1 MQKAPLMLAIAV
13 VCAGGI
19 GIALAA
25 TSHRS
30 ATPPLVSGSSSA
42 SPQSSPSIIPSA
54 SPQPERDESPTATK
68 PEVVQPRLDDF
79 PHQRLVF
86 RDELTVYKSSF
97 TQFRDQARRAIERR
111 DVQFIKT
118 VVPKKGIAIGF
129 GRPQTLAQWNLDN
142 PNAHLWS
149 ILEKAISGPCSLTN
163 VHSEQDADGFVCSNA
178 AGELEKQ
185 YPPPKGTEGV
195 GHLIDKV
202 IIVGE
207 NVNVRSQPTVS
218 SPIVAKLSNEV
229 VKLDRKTFEQENSA
243 RKREYDPIKDW
254 MPVILPNNKSGF
266 VSSRYAHQPLEYRV
280 IFAKLDGKW
289 QLTEI
294 PGGD

>member
-1 MQKAPLMLAIAV
+1 MQKAPVMLAIAA

-19 GIALAA
+19 GIAIAA

-30 ATPPLVSGSSSA
+30 ASPPASVS
-42 SPQSSPSIIPSA
+42 SPPPSPSIVASAPS
-54 SPQPERDESPTATK
+54 QPEVTESPSTPK

-86 RDELTVYKSSF
+86 RDELTVYKSPF
-97 TQFRDQARRAIERR
+97 AQFRDQARRAIERR

-129 GRPQTLAQWNLDN
+129 GRPQTLEQWNLDN

-163 VHSEQDADGFVCSNA
+163 VKSEQDADGFVCSNA

-202 IIVGE
+202 IIVGK
-207 NVNVRSQPTVS
+207 NVNVRSQPTTN

-229 VKLDRKTFEQENSA
+229 VKLDRKTFESEYGAS
-243 RKREYDPIKDW
+243 KREYDPIKDW
-254 MPVILPNNKSGF
+254 LPVILPNDKTGF

-280 IFAKLDGKW
+280 IFAKIDGKW

>member
-1 MQKAPLMLAIAV
+1 MQKAPLMLVIAV

-25 TSHRS
+25 TSHRP
-30 ATPPLVSGSSSA
+30 AAPPSVSGSSSA
-42 SPQSSPSIIPSA
+42 SPSIVPSA
-54 SPQPERDESPTATK
+54 SPQPERDESPAATN

-86 RDELTVYKSSF
+86 RDELTVYKSPF
-97 TQFRDQARRAIERR
+97 AQFRDQARRAIERR

-163 VHSEQDADGFVCSNA
+163 VKSEQDADGFVCSNA

-202 IIVGE
+202 IIVGN
-207 NVNVRSQPTVS
+207 NVNVRSQPTTN

-229 VKLDRKTFEQENSA
+229 VKLDQKTFEKEYGA
-243 RKREYDPIKDW
+243 GKREYDPIKNW
-254 MPVILPNNKSGF
+254 LPVILPNDKTGF

-280 IFAKLDGKW
+280 IFAKIDGKW